1 MRQALV
7 KRGYQQAKKL
17 LMIQMILIIIVASFG
32 LMNEFRVTIALL
44 SGGIAVFLAN
54 SYFVYKAFSKSG
66 AQQIKSVVGAFYF
79 GETVKI
85 ILSAG
90 LLIAGFVF
98 FPGYE
103 IYVLVGYVAA
113 LLGQWL
119 TPVIVKTHPT
129 HPGYYIGSQFFLY
142 LWGYVGF

>member
-1 MRQALV
+1 MSQALI

-17 LMIQMILIIIVASFG
+17 LFIQAVLLIVLASFG
-32 LMNEFRVTIALL
+32 LFKEFKVTIALL
-44 SGGIAVFLAN
+44 SGGMSVFLAN
-54 SYFVYKAFSKSG
+54 CYFVYKAFSMSG
-66 AQQIKSVVGAFYF
+66 ALQSKKVLSAFYF

-90 LLIAGFVF
+90 LLIVGFLF
-98 FPGYE
+98 LPGFE

-119 TPVIVKTHPT
+119 TPVIVKTH
-129 HPGYYIGSQFFLY
+129 
-142 LWGYVGF
+142 

>member
-1 MRQALV
+1 MKQALI
-7 KRGYQQAKKL
+7 KRGYQQARKL
-17 LMIQMILIIIVASFG
+17 LLIQAILIIVMASFG
-32 LMNEFRVTIALL
+32 LLKEFKVAVALL
-44 SGGIAVFLAN
+44 SGGMAVFIAN
-54 SYFVYKAFSKSG
+54 SYFAYKAFSKSG
-66 AQQIKSVVGAFYF
+66 AQQTKNVVGAFYF

-98 FPGYE
+98 LPGFG

-119 TPVIVKTHPT
+119 TPVIVKTH
-129 HPGYYIGSQFFLY
+129 
-142 LWGYVGF
+142 